1 MSARMPAEVL
11 AASRRRTSVT
21 KRQRVFDT
29 LQHMLDGGEQ
39 ITFREVARRA
49 RVSTWLVY
57 ADGVRGHVQAAI
69 DKQDAGSV
77 RARSNGELASSAS
90 LKADLVMAHEEVRA
104 LRDKCERLQ
113 SGMRHNLG
121 QQLDQ
126 ISQLPLAERITE
138 LTDANRK
145 LEAELAELRPLKKK
159 AHALEVDLPA
169 ARTSLR
175 QMIRDTNQGDKT

>member
-1 MSARMPAEVL
+1 
-11 AASRRRTSVT
+11 
-21 KRQRVFDT
+21 
-29 LQHMLDGGEQ
+29 MLDEGEQ
-39 ITFREVARRA
+39 ITFGEVARRA

-90 LKADLVMAHEEVRA
+90 LKAELAMAHEEIRA

-126 ISQLPLAERITE
+126 ITQRPLAERITELTE

-159 AHALEVDLPA
+159 ARALEADLAA

-175 QMIRDTNQGDKT
+175 QMIRDTNQGDKA

>member
-1 MSARMPAEVL
+1 MSARTPAEVL

-21 KRQRVFDT
+21 KRQQVFDT
-29 LQHMLDGGEQ
+29 LQHMLDEGEQ
-39 ITFREVARRA
+39 ITFREVARQA

-57 ADGVRGHVQAAI
+57 ADGVREHVQAAI
-69 DKQDAGSV
+69 ERQDAGSV
-77 RARSNGELASSAS
+77 RGRPNGELASTAS
-90 LKADLVMAHEEVRA
+90 LKADLAMAHEEIRT

-113 SGMRHNLG
+113 SGTRRNLG

-126 ISQLPLAERITE
+126 ITQRPLAERITE

-145 LEAELAELRPLKKK
+145 LEAEVAELRPLRQK
-159 AHALEVDLPA
+159 ARALEADLAA

-175 QMIRDTNQGDKT
+175 QMIRDTNQVDKA